1 MSDESEDEQDD
12 LEEEFSDPDPTDF
25 HGQKRELLKRGMEQ
39 GELTWQEIK
48 DALTEEHLSDTEL
61 EVFLFTCE
69 NMDIE
74 VKGRPSSSSSS

>member
-1 MSDESEDEQDD
+1 MSDEEDLDEQ
-12 LEEEFSDPDPTDF
+12 FSDPDPTDF
-25 HGQKRELLKRGMEQ
+25 HGQKRELLKKGVEE
-39 GELTWQEIK
+39 GVLTWEEIR

-74 VKGRPSSSSSS
+74 VEGGPSDSSS

>member
-1 MSDESEDEQDD
+1 MSDQDE
-12 LEEEFSDPDPTDF
+12 LEEEFSNPEPTDF
-25 HGQKRELLKRGMEQ
+25 HGQKRELLKRGMEK
-39 GELTWQEIK
+39 GELTWEEIR

-74 VKGRPSSSSSS
+74 VKGNPPD

>member
-1 MSDESEDEQDD
+1 MSDQDE
-12 LEEEFSDPDPTDF
+12 LEEEFSNPDPTDF
-25 HGQKRELLKRGMEQ
+25 HGQKRELLKRGMDK
-39 GELTWQEIK
+39 GELTWEEIR

-74 VKGRPSSSSSS
+74 IKGRPPE